1 MFGPLGVES
10 SSRPL
15 ARVLVFEVDA
25 PQAPV
30 LISAV
35 DQIAQVDV
43 RPLGRRILLSALG
56 QSTCFEVDALGSQL
70 PGVSRFRGVPFL
82 FLFPL

>member
-1 MFGPLGVES
+1 MLISAVDQIAQVDVRPLGVEF

-35 DQIAQVDV
+35 GQIAQVDV
-43 RPLGRRILLSALG
+43 RPLGRRIFLSALG
-56 QSTCFEVDALGSQL
+56 QSTCF
-70 PGVSRFRGVPFL
+70 
-82 FLFPL
+82 